1 MAKQTRL
8 ATTLTAR
15 YFPTAELTDAFY
27 MDGRVTSKTVAR
39 SADLT
44 NDKEDRGFFFS
55 IFSHQTNP
63 DQDPNVLPPYEPV
76 LRRLG
81 TELKSGRRSLD
92 DQIGEMVN
100 TATSITGRMKIQQ
113 DNARAPFFAGVIVKD
128 AEAFAIT
135 IGKGLAFLYR
145 DDTLYPMT
153 AADIRIDAINT
164 QRQKVDNFF
173 NFCATKTAPALC
185 SNIAQLKLDDCIIL
199 CNREVYEAL
208 GQQELLRILYDAED
222 QSDAA
227 SVVMTEAAAKLP
239 GVPLQFMISFVEDIT
254 SSDRGGFFGF
264 GRKKKKAVQEMEEDN
279 GEEVDDYDIAPAIPL
294 ESPKKEEKP
303 LPKDAL
309 LFEDEDVEPKK
320 EPVVPA
326 QPKVPQ
332 TTVTD
337 KTERRRINTFASQ
350 VAAQVN
356 ATTEAAGAGASGAG
370 VAAGAVA
377 GAVAGAAGAA
387 SSKGADIAKESADAV
402 KTAIETP
409 IPEPPLVFGDIH
421 DLMKEEANAN
431 SSAKPATPAAPTAP
445 VVPAAPV
452 AAQKPAAPTISSL
465 VDDGATKVL
474 PVVDAKSAS
483 LPSFG
488 DTGVLP
494 VTPATQTAPVSSPF
508 VQPKTP
514 ETPVLKD
521 VTGMP
526 SASALK
532 PQAATPAP
540 KKEEPFVAVKNSEN
554 PFFKAAIKAQ
564 NEENKVEEKKTEE
577 PANVSFEVGG
587 QAPVDKA
594 SEPARNE
601 AKDEA
606 PLFLGDDPFGGIVAT
621 EKTEPAKAEQAAE
634 ETAKPEIAPS
644 GAVAETDETIPLVFE
659 ADDEVKSPMS
669 NESENDPKKFDE
681 TPLFFGDAEPSA
693 DEEYESHLEYP
704 SDYEP
709 ASSIPAPQQ
718 PEPAVGDDFVI
729 PFASNDIPQAAQ
741 SSANDVPEMPL
752 YEAPSYT
759 PPTYPTNSDTPIG
772 YEDTGV
778 YARGSYTV
786 DEDDLISGA
795 KAAGTPVSPFVA
807 DAAPSFG
814 DPAGYEVPS
823 VEPAPYVEE
832 PVSAVQD
839 YVAPQADVPEY
850 QTPAENVNSYT
861 SFDEPADYAA
871 SLEGVPPAEEQYDFD
886 NPPPAVADLFDFA
899 PSGRSDDSYS
909 NVAAGAASS
918 VPAYMQQNSVSSSE
932 VPGVPKRQQGGEYR
946 RPGGRPNVAPPRRR
960 VEEVDDGFDDEEGEE
975 TNYLPFIL
983 AAISV
988 ICLIVIIILIVH
1000 SCGSSKKP
1008 VETSE
1013 SSTSIE
1019 ETSDTSATEDTT
1031 TTAAETTAVPAD
1043 APIGVYTFSDNSGCR
1058 TWWDLFYHVYGTKIE
1073 SESDKRVAFIKEY
1086 NNLDAS
1092 YTPKAGDSVKLP
1104 PAVMLPQGG

>member
-27 MDGRVTSKTVAR
+27 LDGRVTSKTVAR

-55 IFSHQTNP
+55 VFSHKTNP
-63 DQDPNVLPPYEPV
+63 DYDPNMLPPYEPV

-113 DNARAPFFAGVIVKD
+113 DSSRAPFFAGVIVKD

-153 AADIRIDAINT
+153 ATDIRIDAINT

-254 SSDRGGFFGF
+254 SSDRGGLFGF
-264 GRKKKKAVQEMEEDN
+264 GKKKKKAQQDEIQE
-279 GEEVDDYDIAPAIPL
+279 DYDIAPAVPL

-309 LFEDEDVEPKK
+309 LFDDEEPAPVKK
-320 EPVVPA
+320 DPEKKPSAP
-326 QPKVPQ
+326 QSNTKVPQ

-356 ATTEAAGAGASGAG
+356 ATAQGTAGEAAKSALASAEAAKAAGENAGIATGVAAAAGVTAASGA
-370 VAAGAVA
+370 AK
-377 GAVAGAAGAA
+377 
-387 SSKGADIAKESADAV
+387 SGADVVKE
-402 KTAIETP
+402 AIETP

-421 DLMKEEANAN
+421 DLMNEEANGGVAAQT
-431 SSAKPATPAAPTAP
+431 SA
-445 VVPAAPV
+445 PAAPV
-452 AAQKPAAPTISSL
+452 QTEQAKPAAPTISSL
-465 VDDGATKVL
+465 TEDNAQKTQ
-474 PVVDAKSAS
+474 PSANAEKP
-483 LPSFG
+483 LSFG
-488 DTGVLP
+488 DTGIV
-494 VTPATQTAPVSSPF
+494 PAPAAEVAASPF

-514 ETPVLKD
+514 SVPALKD
-521 VTGMP
+521 VTDVP
-526 SASALK
+526 
-532 PQAATPAP
+532 AAPVSTAPAAPAQIPVP
-540 KKEEPFVAVKNSEN
+540 KNDEPFVAVKNSEN
-554 PFFKAAIKAQ
+554 PFFKAAVKAQ
-564 NEENKVEEKKTEE
+564 NEENNANKTQPEKVLQVTGFDAPKAEE
-577 PANVSFEVGG
+577 PAAE
-587 QAPVDKA
+587 PPKA
-594 SEPARNE
+594 E

-606 PLFLGDDPFGGIVAT
+606 PLFIGDDPFGGIVAT
-621 EKTEPAKAEQAAE
+621 DKAEPAKLEQTPE
-634 ETAKPEIAPS
+634 EKKPDAVS
-644 GAVAETDETIPLVFE
+644 ASDTVAETDESIPLVFE
-659 ADDEVKSPMS
+659 ADDEVKKPMN

-681 TPLFFGDAEPSA
+681 TPLFFGDAEPSS
-693 DEEYESHLEYP
+693 DPDDEYESHLEYP

-709 ASSIPAPQQ
+709 ASSIPAQ
-718 PEPAVGDDFVI
+718 PAEPAVTDDFVI

-741 SSANDVPEMPL
+741 SSADDVPEMPL
-752 YEAPSYT
+752 YEAPTYV

-786 DEDDLISGA
+786 DEDSVIGGA
-795 KAAGTPVSPFVA
+795 DMGTPVSPFVA
-807 DAAPSFG
+807 ETPAAPSFG
-814 DPAGYEVPS
+814 DSEAYAAPSYEAAPS
-823 VEPAPYVEE
+823 VEEQYAAPAYEAQEQV
-832 PVSAVQD
+832 PVDA
-839 YVAPQADVPEY
+839 
-850 QTPAENVNSYT
+850 NSYT
-861 SFDEPADYAA
+861 SFTD
-871 SLEGVPPAEEQYDFD
+871 PAEYQAPAPVDPEQYDFD

-899 PSGRSDDSYS
+899 PSGRSDASYDAS
-909 NVAAGAASS
+909 MGAQAPSE
-918 VPAYMQQNSVSSSE
+918 VPAYMNQNGVSSSE
-932 VPGVPKRQQGGEYR
+932 VPGVPKRTQGGEYR

-975 TNYLPFIL
+975 ANYLPFIL
-983 AAISV
+983 AGISLV
-988 ICLIVIIILIVH
+988 CLIVIIILIVH
-1000 SCGSSKKP
+1000 SCGSSKKKP
-1008 VETSE
+1008 VETTETTPIEQTSE
-1013 SSTSIE
+1013 STE
-1019 ETSDTSATEDTT
+1019 ETT
-1031 TTAAETTAVPAD
+1031 TTSAPPETTAAPAD
-1043 APIGVYTFSDNSGCR
+1043 APIGVYTFSKNSGCR
-1058 TWWDLFYHVYGTKIE
+1058 TWWDLFYHVYNLKID
-1073 SESDKRVAFIKEY
+1073 SESDPRVTFIKTY
-1086 NNLDAS
+1086 NNLEAT
-1092 YTPKAGDSVKLP
+1092 YTPKEGDPPIKLP
-1104 PAVMLPQGG
+1104 PVNLLPTV